1 MRGGRSGGD
10 TLRLLQC
17 GRSSEATEMAQR
29 ATADVAITY
38 KEVCERPSEVIQ
50 NRVRASHARDG

>member
-1 MRGGRSGGD
+1 
-10 TLRLLQC
+10 
-17 GRSSEATEMAQR
+17 MAQR